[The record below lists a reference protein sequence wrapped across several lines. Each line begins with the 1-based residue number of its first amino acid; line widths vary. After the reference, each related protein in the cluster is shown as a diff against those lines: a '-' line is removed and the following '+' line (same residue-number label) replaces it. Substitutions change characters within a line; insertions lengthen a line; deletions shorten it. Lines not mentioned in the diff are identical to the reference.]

1 MTRKILIRGGYLIP
15 TAERDTDIPE
25 ADILIEDDTITDVG
39 ESIDADVDHIVDATG
54 RVVIPGLIDVH
65 RPLWETLLGNSIP
78 DSTWPEYQSR
88 RHTLRQVFTPDD
100 VYAGTLLGAASAIH
114 SGVTT
119 IVDFDDL
126 ASTPAHIDAAASAL
140 RRAQVRAVHAVVGPA
155 DSDGH
160 RAGTAAA
167 PRPLP
172 AAAVVWTGPD
182 PVHVDRIR
190 SAREQNLPIY
200 VDVGSCPAAV
210 EQLAAQIALGTDMI
224 YLNAGDV
231 TVRSLALIAESG
243 GTVSWS
249 PALNAVTGQ
258 APTAWTRFA
267 AAGLTLAVAAGGA
280 LVTNLDPFDQL
291 RSAYQHARLAAH
303 QANRRGTG
311 GAVPTARTVLGWAT
325 TAPARALRLGHLIG
339 SLEPGKQADLVVLD
353 LDALTAGPV
362 SCPVTAVVLGASA
375 AHVTDVFVAG
385 QGLKRDRVLMDID
398 SESVG
403 DAAHEAHVRIRLAT
417 GRRPAAH

>member
-1 MTRKILIRGGYLIP
+1 MTRKVLIRGGYLIP

-65 RPLWETLLGNSIP
+65 RPLWETVLGNSIP
-78 DSTWPEYQSR
+78 DATWPEYQRR

-126 ASTPAHIDAAASAL
+126 ASTPDHIDATVSAL
-140 RRAQVRAVHAVVGPA
+140 RRAQVRAVHAVVGA
-155 DSDGH
+155 GGRAE
-160 RAGTAAA
+160 RAGA
-167 PRPLP
+167 PGPLP
-172 AAAVVWTGPD
+172 AAGVVWTGPD

-190 SAREQNLPIY
+190 GAREQNLPIY
-200 VDVGSCPAAV
+200 VDVGRCPAAV
-210 EQLAAQIALGTDMI
+210 EQLAARIALGTDMI
-224 YLNAGDV
+224 YLNAGDQ
-231 TVRSLALIAESG
+231 TARSLALIAESG

-249 PALNAVTGQ
+249 PTLNAVTGQ
-258 APTAWTRFA
+258 APTAWARFA
-267 AAGLTLAVAAGGA
+267 AAGLTPAVAAGGA
-280 LVTNLDPFDQL
+280 LVTSLDPFDQL
-291 RSAYQHARLAAH
+291 RSAYQQARLAAH

-311 GAVPTARTVLGWAT
+311 GAVPTARTALGWAT
-325 TAPARALRLGHLIG
+325 TAPARGLRLGHLIG
-339 SLEPGKQADLVVLD
+339 TLEPGKQADLVVLD

-385 QGLKRDRVLMDID
+385 RRLKRDRVLMDID

-403 DAAHEAHVRIRLAT
+403 DAAHEAHVRIRLAA